1 VLIQACFRALINIP
15 GVRRLDGIDLLV
27 VGDANPDV
35 VLTGAPRRPAFGQ
48 REQLVTAG
56 SLVLGGSAAILA
68 CGAARLGLRV
78 AFVGRVG
85 DDAAGRFALATLAD
99 RGVDTGGC
107 VVDPALPTAIT
118 VVLVHDDDRAILTS
132 PGCLESLAADDVDLD
147 LVARSRH
154 LHVSSLFLQPRL
166 AEGLAE
172 LFRAAR
178 AAGTG
183 TSLDP
188 NDDPSGRWGG
198 GLHEVLAVTDVLLP
212 NEREALA
219 IAGRLDGNLAAAAR
233 DLAARGPL
241 PVIKCGAQ
249 GALAYAGGEPVR
261 AAGPVVTVADTV
273 GAGDSFDAGFLA
285 GRLTGRDLR
294 ESLALA
300 AACGS
305 LSTRASGG
313 TDAQPSMAEAL
324 AAITATP

>member
-1 VLIQACFRALINIP
+1 VD
-15 GVRRLDGIDLLV
+15 GVDLLV

-35 VLTGAPRRPAFGQ
+35 VLGGAPRRLAFGQ

-85 DDAAGRFALATLAD
+85 DDAAGRFALAALAD
-99 RGVDTGGC
+99 RGVDTGDC
-107 VVDPALPTAIT
+107 VVDPALPTAMT

-132 PGCLESLAADDVDLD
+132 PGCLELLAADDVDLD

-166 AEGLAE
+166 VEGIAE

-178 AAGTG
+178 AVGTG

-188 NDDPSGRWGG
+188 NDDPSGRWD

-219 IAGRLDGNLAAAAR
+219 ITGRLDGDLAAAAR

-249 GALAYAGGEPVR
+249 GALAYVGGEPVR
-261 AAGPVVTVADTV
+261 AGGPAVTVADTV

-305 LSTRASGG
+305 LSTRAPGG

-324 AAITATP
+324 AAMAATP